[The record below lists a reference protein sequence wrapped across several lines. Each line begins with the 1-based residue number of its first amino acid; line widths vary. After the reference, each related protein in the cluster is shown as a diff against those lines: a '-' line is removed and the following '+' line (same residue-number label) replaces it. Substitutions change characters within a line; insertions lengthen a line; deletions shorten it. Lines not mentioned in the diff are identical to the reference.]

1 MIERPWIAGALLFL
15 ALLPVGAADLFDAAS
30 QVARVADGFG
40 FAEGVVANARGDV
53 FFTDIPNSRI
63 YVWSADGRLSVFRE
77 RSAHANGLRFDRSG
91 NLLACEGAGRRV
103 TSQAPGG
110 TPKVVCDRYD
120 GKRFNSPNDLWVDP
134 HGGVYF
140 TDPRYSGAQWIWE
153 ERSSLTNRVDDP
165 DDAEE
170 QGAHGLYYLPS
181 DGKPVRRCAAQFTQ
195 PNGVIGTLDGK
206 WLYVSD
212 TEEKKVRRFAIRA
225 DGSLADETVF
235 IPSYSDGMTLDE
247 LGNLYLTN
255 GGVDIYTPEGKR
267 IATIPVPEKAANVGF
282 GGVDHRTLFIAAR
295 RGLYAIRMN
304 VRGQ

>member
-1 MIERPWIAGALLFL
+1 MNKIKRILGALLFL
-15 ALLPVGAADLFDAAS
+15 ARLPVGAGELFDASS
-30 QVARVADGFG
+30 QVERVAGGFG
-40 FAEGVVANARGDV
+40 FAEGVVANVRGDV

-63 YVWSADGRLSVFRE
+63 YVWSVDGRLSVFRE

-110 TPKVVCDRYD
+110 TPKVVCDRCE

-134 HGGVYF
+134 RGGVYF
-140 TDPRYSGAQWIWE
+140 TDPRYSNAQWIWE
-153 ERSSLTNRVDDP
+153 VRSSLTNRVDDP

-170 QGAHGLYYLPS
+170 QDARALYYLPPA
-181 DGKPVRRCAAQFTQ
+181 GKPVRRCAARFTQ

-212 TEEKKVRRFAIRA
+212 TEEKTVRRFAIRA

-235 IPSYSDGMTLDE
+235 ISSFSDGMTLDE
-247 LGNLYLTN
+247 FGNLYLTN
-255 GGVDIYTPEGKR
+255 GGVDIYTPEGR
-267 IATIPVPEKAANVGF
+267 LITTIKVPEKPTTWASAGPTTERYSSLRSMVSMPS
-282 GGVDHRTLFIAAR
+282 A
-295 RGLYAIRMN
+295 
-304 VRGQ
+304 